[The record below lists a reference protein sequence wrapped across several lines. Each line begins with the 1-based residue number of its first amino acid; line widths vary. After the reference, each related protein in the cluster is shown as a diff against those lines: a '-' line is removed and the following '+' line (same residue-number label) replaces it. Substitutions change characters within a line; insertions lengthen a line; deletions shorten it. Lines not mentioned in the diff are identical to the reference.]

1 MNEVILKLN
10 RLRGAGLLS
19 GLLGLALCCIGY
31 VFGRGPFFIS
41 YLFSF
46 AFWTSLSLGCL
57 YLGMIHYLTGGKWG
71 FPARRIVEAGYMTL
85 PLMAL
90 LVVPIFFGLRE
101 LYPWARPGMLLIDK
115 ILRQRAA
122 YENPVLFIVRSAVFL
137 TFWTL
142 IGWRLRRWSLQQD
155 SRSYPAPTIKMRKLS
170 GPCVMAVPL
179 TASFAYVDWAMTVEP
194 DWSSTIFPV
203 ILLAGQLLI
212 STTFVIIV
220 LAWFRNDIPFSGFGN
235 KPFQDL
241 GSLLLAF
248 TLFWTYVAFSQVLLI
263 YSANLPHE
271 ISWYLHRI
279 ANGWVWLV
287 GLIALFHFFLPFIV
301 LLFRGVKTH
310 VRLLAIVALFVFAI
324 HAVEMFWV
332 VAPAF
337 YSNIEIH
344 WTDFAAW
351 FGIGGLWLA
360 IFAGNFKRHPLL
372 ALNDPRA
379 EVLMPEI
386 AHAK

>member
-1 MNEVILKLN
+1 
-10 RLRGAGLLS
+10 
-19 GLLGLALCCIGY
+19 
-31 VFGRGPFFIS
+31 
-41 YLFSF
+41 
-46 AFWTSLSLGCL
+46 
-57 YLGMIHYLTGGKWG
+57 
-71 FPARRIVEAGYMTL
+71 
-85 PLMAL
+85 
-90 LVVPIFFGLRE
+90 
-101 LYPWARPGMLLIDK
+101 
-115 ILRQRAA
+115 
-122 YENPVLFIVRSAVFL
+122 
-137 TFWTL
+137 
-142 IGWRLRRWSLQQD
+142 
-155 SRSYPAPTIKMRKLS
+155 
-170 GPCVMAVPL
+170 AVPL